1 MRIASI
7 RVDGAVH
14 TRKSFL
20 GSLVNPYLVND
31 KPETLG
37 SVLETSRRLG
47 NLLQETDLFNTVEAR
62 LEKNRGPFAQ
72 PYDVDVVFKTKEKGR
87 FYLNTSTQV
96 GNDEG
101 GAVR

>member
-7 RVDGAVH
+7 RVDGATH
-14 TRKSFL
+14 TRKTFL

-37 SVLETSRRLG
+37 SVLDTARTLG
-47 NLLQETDLFNTVEAR
+47 HFLQQTDIFSSVEAR
-62 LEKNRGPFAQ
+62 LERNRGPFAQ
-72 PYDVDVVFKTKEKGR
+72 PYDVDLVFKAKEKGR
-87 FYLNTSTQV
+87 FYLSTSTQV